1 MKTIGIGT
9 RIKHPEYGDGIIC
22 AIGLSTME
30 VSFFSGG
37 LHEVDR
43 NEECE
48 IIEAMETSSSVIS
61 FEEVES
67 ALLKILRDNVG
78 LTEKVS
84 LGDRW
89 KGGVLVLE
97 PNDENLQVKE
107 IPMESF
113 FHKIVMVRDRL
124 RVLEQNINSHKKL
137 DDEDKVHL
145 QQYISRA
152 YGSLTT
158 FNVLFKHKDDQFSS
172 KG

>member
-1 MKTIGIGT
+1 MKAVGIGT

-22 AIGLSTME
+22 KIGLSAME

-37 LHEVDR
+37 LREIDR
-43 NEECE
+43 TDECE
-48 IIEAMETSSSVIS
+48 IVEVVEPETSAIS
-61 FEEVES
+61 FEEVEG
-67 ALLKILRDNVG
+67 ALLKILRENVE
-78 LTEKVS
+78 LIEKVP

-89 KGGVLVLE
+89 KGGTLVLE
-97 PNDENLQVKE
+97 PEDENLQVKE
-107 IPMESF
+107 IPIESF

-172 KG
+172 K